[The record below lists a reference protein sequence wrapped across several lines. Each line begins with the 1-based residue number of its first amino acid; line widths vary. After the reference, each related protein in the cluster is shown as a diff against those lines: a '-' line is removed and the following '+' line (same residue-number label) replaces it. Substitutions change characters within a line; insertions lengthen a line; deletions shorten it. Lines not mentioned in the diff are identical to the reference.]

1 MASTTFTQ
9 HFTNLPSNEAGN
21 KNMSAFSSS
30 TASSLP
36 RSERLRNVTATMD
49 YVIATA
55 DGENNIQLIHSM
67 LNVGGTMIRP
77 VHKILG
83 LIGTGSNPVAIIV
96 QHEFLTNEC
105 EISTPLIDEI
115 KECST
120 AAEIKAL
127 VAPEENGAVTYP
139 GSACF
144 APAPWL
150 ANILLNEE
158 SKDPHVLILTAF
170 ASAIQFDSLHEID
183 SDFNDK
189 AIDHAEDF
197 ALWAWGVSVG
207 RITETK
213 IAIRPDDGELLDH
226 LNNRMKQC
234 IMPTVDT
241 AIASAS
247 AGDNTG
253 VFLQLST
260 AISKQSE
267 EAGIA
272 NLLRREEI
280 ARAIE
285 REETKKDKSNKLHP
299 SIMKMLLMASSTD
312 GDQAANELPATCLSF
327 FNKESEGLADQE
339 LRFQFEALGYPDVNF
354 ANIFCQ
360 QCSHRQLQIC

>member
-67 LNVGGTMIRP
+67 MNVGGTMIRP
-77 VHKILG
+77 AHKIIG
-83 LIGTGSNPVAIIV
+83 LIGTGTNPVAVIV

-105 EISTPLIDEI
+105 EISTPLIEDI
-115 KECST
+115 NECST

-127 VAPEENGAVTYP
+127 VAPDENGAVTYP

-150 ANILLNEE
+150 QDTLLNEE
-158 SKDPHVLILTAF
+158 SKDPAVLILAAF
-170 ASAIQFDSLHEID
+170 AEAIQFDSLHED
-183 SDFNDK
+183 DPDFNDK

-226 LNNRMKQC
+226 LNNRTKQC
-234 IMPTVDT
+234 IMPTVET
-241 AIASAS
+241 AMATAS

-253 VFLQLST
+253 VLLQLST

-267 EAGIA
+267 EAGVA

-280 ARAIE
+280 DRAIE
-285 REETKKDKSNKLHP
+285 REEKKKDNPTNCTL
-299 SIMKMLLMASSTD
+299 
-312 GDQAANELPATCLSF
+312 
-327 FNKESEGLADQE
+327 
-339 LRFQFEALGYPDVNF
+339 QF
-354 ANIFCQ
+354 
-360 QCSHRQLQIC
+360 